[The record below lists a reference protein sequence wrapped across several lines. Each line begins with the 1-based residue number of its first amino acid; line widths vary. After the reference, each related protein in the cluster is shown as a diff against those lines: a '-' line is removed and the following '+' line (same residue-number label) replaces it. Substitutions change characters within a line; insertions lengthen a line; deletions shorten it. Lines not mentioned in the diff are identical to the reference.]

1 MLDGA
6 ETNPLHLTAPYLE
19 LASPSSLDAPSQ
31 ERQQNSVAWH
41 LDLAH
46 FWALVCAVRF
56 KLGECLQAPS
66 SSVAIDSESDL
77 GAESLPLARYVMF
90 TWCSCSTHGL
100 PRGGHLV
107 TSRCPMMLSFPVCLA
122 FHAALGSIHASLQS
136 SVETS
141 HLPSQKRP
149 ADIPLSYPW
158 HLCHPSFRLRTRPLE
173 LALWLCIAKV
183 EAFQPTRRPHPP
195 PPPRARPCMGTYS
208 PSFVDPSARSHR
220 SLGVSPPWPHS
231 CPWAFS

>member
-1 MLDGA
+1 MGCEIQARRVFTTA
-6 ETNPLHLTAPYLE
+6 ELLGSHRFGIGPRRRVTPTCTVCRVHLVQLQHSWTVSRWPPRHQQLPHDVIFPCLSCISCSPWFHACLP
-19 LASPSSLDAPSQ
+19 AKFCRDFPSSFRRKDQLTFRS
-31 ERQQNSVAWH
+31 
-41 LDLAH
+41 
-46 FWALVCAVRF
+46 
-56 KLGECLQAPS
+56 G
-66 SSVAIDSESDL
+66 
-77 GAESLPLARYVMF
+77 
-90 TWCSCSTHGL
+90 
-100 PRGGHLV
+100 
-107 TSRCPMMLSFPVCLA
+107 
-122 FHAALGSIHASLQS
+122 
-136 SVETS
+136 
-141 HLPSQKRP
+141 
-149 ADIPLSYPW
+149 YPW